1 MKIDEK
7 LIDMLNRTGLIYSVL
22 YYPNPKTAVIFK
34 NPDNKENPFYTVTV
48 DECTPPIVKS
58 ANHMKNIIIDKL
70 REFGFLRDYYATAMS
85 LGHVGLISFVDGPT
99 IRFDV
104 KPQEFDQLTMRIN
117 VNTEAELDLINNKVI
132 KGIILYLID
141 AFNDDKRFTLFW
153 TIDALD
159 NPNVVNLYIE
169 AGVVST
175 RYKEYA
181 PKQCFKVSFIQT
193 ARR

>member
-7 LIDMLNRTGLIYSVL
+7 LVDMLNRTGLIYSVL
-22 YYPNPKTAVIFK
+22 YYPNPKSAVIFK
-34 NPDNKENPFYTVTV
+34 NPDNDKENPFYTLTI
-48 DECTPPIVKS
+48 DECTPPIAKS

-70 REFGFLRDYYATAMS
+70 REFGFLRDYHATAMS

-104 KPQEFDQLTMRIN
+104 KLQEFDQLAIPMNIESVPN
-117 VNTEAELDLINNKVI
+117 LIDNKII

-153 TIDALD
+153 NIGILD
-159 NPNVVNLYIE
+159 NPDVVNIYIE
-169 AGVVST
+169 AGTVST

-181 PKQCFKVSFIQT
+181 PRQFFKISFTQT

>member
-7 LIDMLNRTGLIYSVL
+7 LVDMLNRTGLIYSVL
-22 YYPNPKTAVIFK
+22 YYPNPKSAVIFK
-34 NPDNKENPFYTVTV
+34 NPDNDKENPFYTLTI
-48 DECTPPIVKS
+48 DECTPPIAKS

-70 REFGFLRDYYATAMS
+70 REFGFLRDYHATAMS

-104 KPQEFDQLTMRIN
+104 KSQEFDQLTIPMNIESVPN
-117 VNTEAELDLINNKVI
+117 LIDNKII

-153 TIDALD
+153 NIGILD
-159 NPNVVNLYIE
+159 NPDVVNIYIK
-169 AGVVST
+169 AGTVST

-181 PKQCFKVSFIQT
+181 PRQFFKVSFTQT

>member
-7 LIDMLNRTGLIYSVL
+7 LVDMLNRTGLIYSVL

-34 NPDNKENPFYTVTV
+34 NPDDDKENPFYTVTV
-48 DECTPPIVKS
+48 DECTPPIAKS

-70 REFGFLRDYYATAMS
+70 REFGFLRDYHATAMS

-104 KPQEFDQLTMRIN
+104 KPQEFDQLTIPMNIESVPN
-117 VNTEAELDLINNKVI
+117 LIDNKII

-141 AFNDDKRFTLFW
+141 AFNDDKRFNLFW
-153 TIDALD
+153 NIGILD
-159 NPNVVNLYIE
+159 NPDVVNIYIE
-169 AGVVST
+169 SGTVST
-175 RYKEYA
+175 KYKEYA
-181 PKQCFKVSFIQT
+181 PKQFFKVSFTQT

>member
-7 LIDMLNRTGLIYSVL
+7 LVDMLNRTGLIYSVL
-22 YYPNPKTAVIFK
+22 YYPNPKSAVIFK
-34 NPDNKENPFYTVTV
+34 NPDNDKENPFYTVTV

-70 REFGFLRDYYATAMS
+70 REFGFLRDYHATAMS

-104 KPQEFDQLTMRIN
+104 KPQEFDQLTIPMNIESVPN
-117 VNTEAELDLINNKVI
+117 LIDNKII

-153 TIDALD
+153 NIGIFD
-159 NPNVVNLYIE
+159 NPDVVNIYIE
-169 AGVVST
+169 AGTVST

-181 PKQCFKVSFIQT
+181 PRQFFKVSFTQT